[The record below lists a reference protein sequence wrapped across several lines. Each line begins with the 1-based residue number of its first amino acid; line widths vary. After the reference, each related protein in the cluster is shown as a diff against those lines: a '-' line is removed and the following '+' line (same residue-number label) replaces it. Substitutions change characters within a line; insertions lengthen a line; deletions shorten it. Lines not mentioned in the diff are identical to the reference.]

1 MLIIPPPRCCAPSSA
16 TFLCLL
22 ATRLSFLRDGS
33 LTHTDAHPDV
43 CGRPSSVDGCV
54 CRRRAAGAPEEGGV
68 QKGPREDAAALASL
82 SAPSSSSNSLGGRS
96 GGKGGSG
103 ARGQKSPVG
112 FGAVG
117 RIEGAVGRK
126 TGSKLGDGTKGAAN
140 GGEARVKMERGRQAK
155 AARTGGAGGG
165 GLDMDKDVMLGVHTL
180 MMLAN
185 TCT

>member
-1 MLIIPPPRCCAPSSA
+1 LLQSYADSHVAGTPDEGSA
-16 TFLCLL
+16 
-22 ATRLSFLRDGS
+22 
-33 LTHTDAHPDV
+33 
-43 CGRPSSVDGCV
+43 
-54 CRRRAAGAPEEGGV
+54 

-82 SAPSSSSNSLGGRS
+82 SASSSSSSSLGGRS

-103 ARGQKSPVG
+103 VRGHKSPVA

-117 RIEGAVGRK
+117 RIEGGVGRK
-126 TGSKLGDGTKGAAN
+126 NSSKLGDGARGGGH